1 MPDPRTA
8 RSRRPGRLTA
18 LVTALVAAVTVASGC
33 SVIPSGNG
41 AQPASAPGPPAG
53 AGPCCGLLVR
63 SPQVG
68 WSAQEVVKY
77 FLLASAIVAHNY
89 QVARQYLMKPAIES
103 WHPGASVTILAKE
116 PKVSYQ
122 GGRGIIGQAGRQSV
136 LVTGQE
142 LARLS
147 STGQYIPAPGGAQ
160 APTEEFTIRDDKKG
174 ILKIDG
180 LLSGAGKPSQELLL
194 TNDLFRLVYAPRN
207 LYYLGDRNGTLLP
220 YPVYVPIQGTGPAVT
235 LVRDLINGPSGW
247 LQGAARTAFPAES
260 HLAGPSRCSPA
271 PPAAAPRW

>member
-116 PKVSYQ
+116 PEVSYQ
-122 GGRGIIGQAGRQSV
+122 GGRGITGHGGQAERAGDRPGTGQAEQHRAVHPGPGRGAGAHGRVHDQGRQ
-136 LVTGQE
+136 
-142 LARLS
+142 
-147 STGQYIPAPGGAQ
+147 
-160 APTEEFTIRDDKKG
+160 KG
-174 ILKIDG
+174 HPQDRRTTVRRRQG
-180 LLSGAGKPSQELLL
+180 LRRS
-194 TNDLFRLVYAPRN
+194 
-207 LYYLGDRNGTLLP
+207 
-220 YPVYVPIQGTGPAVT
+220 
-235 LVRDLINGPSGW
+235 
-247 LQGAARTAFPAES
+247 
-260 HLAGPSRCSPA
+260 CC
-271 PPAAAPRW
+271 